1 MGACAP
7 SLCRPIHI
15 SRSKTSRLHPG
26 TTAQERDPMLGLVDD
41 VMSVLVV
48 GVGILASLLGMV
60 VAGFGL
66 ARRQRALSN
75 R

>member
-1 MGACAP
+1 MGV
-7 SLCRPIHI
+7 
-15 SRSKTSRLHPG
+15 
-26 TTAQERDPMLGLVDD
+26 VDD

-48 GVGILASLLGMV
+48 GVGIMASLLGMV